1 MAERAYIVEAVRT
14 AGGKRDGRLS
24 LWHPADL
31 GAKVLDELVT
41 RLDMDP
47 ALVDDVV
54 FGCVDQVGAQSGNV
68 ARNAILSSS
77 FPESVPGT
85 SVDRQCGSSQ
95 QAIHFAIQAVM
106 SGTQDIVIGGGVEV
120 MSMVPIGAAV
130 KDGYDAGHGLP
141 FDSEGM
147 KERYPGVFFS
157 QFTGAELVADKWNLS
172 REDLDKFA
180 LESHQKAAHATESKY
195 FDREI
200 LPVEGRNAEGMNDLV
215 MADEGIRFD
224 ASLDKLAGLNPV
236 TEGGVIT
243 AGNASQITDGAAAV
257 MVCNVAGLNK
267 IQANPHQPRKDFN
280 DSKMEEL
287 VLSIKEKGILQPIA
301 VRELK
306 NGNYEIIAGE
316 RRYRAS
322 KAIGL
327 KSIPAYILS
336 VEDESEIMEFA
347 LIENIQRDDLNPIEE
362 SEAYASLKSKYNLSQ
377 KEISKKVGKSRSL
390 IANSL
395 RLLKLPSSIKE
406 DIKNNKLSMGHAV
419 SLLGLKSKTQMLA
432 IANRIIKN
440 KLSVRNTEEI
450 ISKINSNAP
459 KSN

>member
-1 MAERAYIVEAVRT
+1 MAEKAYIVEAVRT
-14 AGGKRDGRLS
+14 AGGKRDGILS

-243 AGNASQITDGAAAV
+243 AGNASQFTDGAAAV
-257 MVCNVAGLNK
+257 MVCNDAGLKK
-267 IQANPHQPRKDFN
+267 IQANPRAEIVSISVVGDDPVFMLTGPIPASIQALKTANLTIDDMDLYEVNEAFAPVPLAWAEDLKADR
-280 DSKMEEL
+280 SKL
-287 VLSIKEKGILQPIA
+287 NV
-301 VRELK
+301 
-306 NGNYEIIAGE
+306 NGGAMALGHPLGATGAKLMTTLLHEME
-316 RRYRAS
+316 RRESTYGLQ
-322 KAIGL
+322 AICEG
-327 KSIPAYILS
+327 
-336 VEDESEIMEFA
+336 
-347 LIENIQRDDLNPIEE
+347 
-362 SEAYASLKSKYNLSQ
+362 
-377 KEISKKVGKSRSL
+377 GGT
-390 IANSL
+390 AN
-395 RLLKLPSSIKE
+395 
-406 DIKNNKLSMGHAV
+406 A
-419 SLLGLKSKTQMLA
+419 T
-432 IANRIIKN
+432 IIKRI
-440 KLSVRNTEEI
+440 K
-450 ISKINSNAP
+450 
-459 KSN
+459 